1 MTRPHPLVPTPSKS
15 VRHSGFRLL
24 AMGALLA
31 ASAVA
36 LAQERRPVDPVLTGE
51 TAAATDVPPLLIET
65 MRSDR
70 SQRLTLPVTLDGE
83 GPYGFIVDTGA
94 ERTVISRELALRLGL
109 MGAGQARVIGIA
121 EAVTADLYH
130 LNGMQL
136 RHVALGNLVV
146 PAFAE
151 TSIGGPGLIG
161 IDSLENHRLLMDFTN
176 GQIDLRPT
184 VRGTGR
190 RRDTEFDRDSIIVT
204 ARRRAGRMILSNATY
219 NGRRVDLVIDT
230 GGQASVGNMALRR
243 LVARDSG
250 RRRAALVDGQLT
262 SVTGA
267 TLAVQMGVLDAV
279 SIGGFDMNNLPVAF
293 AESPVFAELGLDER
307 PALLLGMSALRLFD
321 RIAVDFGNRR
331 VTFDLPGG
339 PAGRGQPADPSI
351 PAQIP
356 R

>member
-1 MTRPHPLVPTPSKS
+1 MNRPCPVVSTPSRS
-15 VRHSGFRLL
+15 FEHRGLRLM
-24 AMGALLA
+24 AMGAMLA

-36 LAQERRPVDPVLTGE
+36 LGQERRPVDPVLTGE
-51 TAAATDVPPLLIET
+51 AAAATDVPPLLIET

-70 SQRLTLPVTLDGE
+70 NQRLTLPVTLDGE

-94 ERTVISRELALRLGL
+94 ERTVISRELAVRLGL
-109 MGAGQARVIGIA
+109 VAAGQARVIGIA

-136 RHVALGNLVV
+136 RHVALGDMVV

-184 VRGTGR
+184 VRSSSR
-190 RRDTEFDRDSIIVT
+190 RRDTEFDSDAIVVV
-204 ARRRAGRMILSNATY
+204 ARRRAGRMILANATY
-219 NGRRVDLVIDT
+219 NGHRVDLVVDT

-243 LVARDSG
+243 LVQRDQG
-250 RRRAALVDGQLT
+250 RRRGAMSEGQLT

-267 TLAVQMGVLDAV
+267 TLAVELGALESI
-279 SIGGFDMNNLPVAF
+279 SIGGIDMNNLPVAY
-293 AESPVFAELGLDER
+293 ADSPVFAELGLEER

-321 RIAVDFGNRR
+321 RVAVDFGNRR

-339 PAGRGQPADPSI
+339 PSVRPRAPITRYVQPT
-351 PAQIP
+351 
-356 R
+356 RL